1 MMELWNGGAEQPKTG
16 RVVIPH
22 DVALKPIIPL
32 LHYSIIPKEPFTAK
46 PIVSDLAR
54 RIRFSSMQ

>member
-22 DVALKPIIPL
+22 DVALKAIIPL
-32 LHYSIIPKEPFTAK
+32 LHYSIIPEEPFTAK
-46 PIVSDLAR
+46 PFVSDLAR